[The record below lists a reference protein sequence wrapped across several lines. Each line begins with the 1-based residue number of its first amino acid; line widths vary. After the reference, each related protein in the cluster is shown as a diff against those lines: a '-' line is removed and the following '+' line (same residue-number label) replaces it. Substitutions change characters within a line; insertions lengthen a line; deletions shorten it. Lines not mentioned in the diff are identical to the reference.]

1 MLTKPSNARAVS
13 DRRASITSDWIAG
26 LDGDDLL
33 SGDAGDDAVVGDNV
47 GRADDYL
54 RATNGDEVRRAA

>member
-1 MLTKPSNARAVS
+1 MMRARDAS
-13 DRRASITSDWIAG
+13 RERAIN
-26 LDGDDLL
+26 LP

-54 RATNGDEVRRAA
+54 RATSGDEVRRAA